1 MQRKPRLN
9 RRDWARI
16 ALQTLGITMIA
27 VSVSLLGAHLIL
39 STFSAGLN
47 LTGIFATIALPIVL
61 GGPTTLGF
69 AIQNA
74 RLREAYRR
82 LEAAAARDSLT
93 ACLNH
98 GAFIAQANEFLNGT
112 PHGQIRGALLVVDAD
127 YFKSVNDRYGHHIG
141 DAALR
146 QIAARIQ
153 GAVRQC
159 DLVGRLGG
167 EEFGVFLPGATQ
179 AIAESIAE
187 TIRRTVQTIEF
198 EVEGNRFSLSV
209 SVGGA
214 VFESPVDY
222 GELFRS
228 ADKKLYKVKN
238 SGRNNVA
245 LMHLPVPGLDDSL
258 LLKAG

>member
-1 MQRKPRLN
+1 MHPKSRLT
-9 RRDWARI
+9 RSDWI
-16 ALQTLGITMIA
+16 HVALQSLVVAAGGMAI
-27 VSVSLLGAHLIL
+27 SLLGAHLIL
-39 STFSAGLN
+39 SVFSAGLDR
-47 LTGIFATIALPIVL
+47 TGTIVSIILPLLL
-61 GGPTTLGF
+61 GGPVALVFT
-69 AIQNA
+69 IQNA

-98 GAFIAQANEFLNGT
+98 GAFIAQTNEFLNGSPRRET
-112 PHGQIRGALLVVDAD
+112 RGALLVVDAD
-127 YFKSVNDRYGHHIG
+127 HFKSVNDRYGHHIG

-153 GAVRQC
+153 GAVRQG

-167 EEFGVFLPGATQ
+167 EEFGVFLPGSTQ

-198 EVEGNRFSLSV
+198 EVEGNCFSLSV

-214 VFESPVDY
+214 VFESSVDY

-245 LMHLPVPGLDDSL
+245 LMHLPVPDLDDSV

>member
-1 MQRKPRLN
+1 MQRKPRLT

-16 ALQTLGITMIA
+16 ALHTLGITVIA

-47 LTGIFATIALPIVL
+47 LTGVVASIAIPILL

-74 RLREAYRR
+74 KLRDAYRR
-82 LEAAAARDSLT
+82 LEAAAAQDSLT

-98 GAFIAQANEFLNGT
+98 GAFVARTNEFLNGT
-112 PHGQIRGALLVVDAD
+112 PPEETRGALLVVDAD
-127 YFKSVNDRYGHHIG
+127 HFKSVNDRYGHHIG

-153 GAVRQC
+153 GAVRRG
-159 DLVGRLGG
+159 DLVGRIGG
-167 EEFGVFLPGATQ
+167 EEFGVLLPGATRTM
-179 AIAESIAE
+179 AETVAESI
-187 TIRRTVQTIEF
+187 RRAVQTIEF

-214 VFESPVDY
+214 VFEYSVDY
-222 GELFRS
+222 GELFRC
-228 ADKKLYKVKN
+228 ADKQLYKVKN
-238 SGRNNVA
+238 SGRNNVD
-245 LMHLPVPGLDDSL
+245 LMPFSVPAPHGAA

>member
-1 MQRKPRLN
+1 MQRKPRLT
-9 RRDWARI
+9 RRDWTHI
-16 ALQTLGITMIA
+16 ALRTFGITIIA
-27 VSVSLLGAHLIL
+27 VSVSLLGAHLIF

-47 LTGIFATIALPIVL
+47 LIGVIASIAIPLLL

-74 RLREAYRR
+74 RLRDAYRR
-82 LEAAAARDSLT
+82 LEAAAAQDSLT

-98 GAFIAQANEFLNGT
+98 GAFVARTNEFLNGT
-112 PHGQIRGALLVVDAD
+112 PCEQTRGALLVVDAD
-127 YFKSVNDRYGHHIG
+127 HFKSVNDRYGHHIG

-153 GAVRQC
+153 GAVRQG
-159 DLVGRLGG
+159 DLVGRIGG
-167 EEFGVFLPGATQ
+167 EEFGVLLPGATR
-179 AIAESIAE
+179 AMAETIAEN
-187 TIRRTVQTIEF
+187 IRRTVQTIEF

-214 VFESPVDY
+214 VFEYPVDY

-228 ADKKLYKVKN
+228 ADKRLYKVKN
-238 SGRNNVA
+238 SGRNDVD
-245 LMHLPVPGLDDSL
+245 LMHLPAPAPHGAA